1 MAGAENDSRR
11 LMGGAFGLPSAS
23 LPNVPVQRAAPDFLA
38 RSAGHLVNARSGF
51 WLLGKALLPRWVW
64 LPSYLC
70 SAIVD
75 GFRAAGCRVEFFPV
89 NAGLVCADD
98 SWLVRVAPGDC
109 VVRIHYFGFV
119 NDDPVFPAARARGA
133 LLIDD
138 AAQALLTRGVGQQAD
153 ALVFSPRKFVGVP
166 DGACMVPL
174 AGLTLAIPPLEAP
187 PTEWWRQM
195 LTATEVR
202 RDFDC
207 GASKGTGFELFQAAE
222 HSAPIGPYAMSEFS
236 RRLLESGFDYTD
248 VAEARRRNYT
258 FLLERLGEFAVF
270 PALPAGVV
278 PLGFPVMLAERDRV
292 RRALFREQIFPP
304 VHWRLA
310 GTVPEE
316 FAESHR
322 FSNRMMTLPCD
333 QRYALDDMHRM
344 ADVFLDALRNRN

>member
-1 MAGAENDSRR
+1 MARDENDSRR
-11 LMGGAFGLPSAS
+11 LMGGAFGLPAAS
-23 LPNVPVQRAAPDFLA
+23 LPNVPLQRAAPDFLT
-38 RSAGHLVNARSGF
+38 RSAANLVNARSAF
-51 WLLGKALLPRWVW
+51 WVLAKTLLPRCVW

-89 NAGLVCADD
+89 NAELACVDD
-98 SWLVRVAPGDC
+98 SWLARVAPGDC

-133 LLIDD
+133 RLIDD
-138 AAQALLTRGVGQQAD
+138 AAQALLTPGVGRESD

-174 AGLTLAIPPLEAP
+174 GEFTLAIPPLEAP

-195 LTATEVR
+195 LAATELR
-202 RDFDC
+202 RDFDL

-222 HSAPIGPYAMSEFS
+222 RSAPIGLYAMSEFS
-236 RRLLESGFDYTD
+236 RRLLEAGFDYTS

-258 FLLERLGEFAVF
+258 RLAEHLGEFAVF
-270 PALPAGVV
+270 PALPAEVV

-304 VHWRLA
+304 VHWPLA

-322 FSNRMMTLPCD
+322 FSDRVMTLPCD
-333 QRYALDDMHRM
+333 QRYGPDDMQR
-344 ADVFLDALRNRN
+344 AIDVFLNAVRNRN